1 METLDQP
8 TLFELILRQKLFAGV
23 FIIFF
28 ILLTVELIRRRALKE
43 RYAILWL
50 IASIVLL
57 PIVLSHALIEKLSGV
72 LGIAYAPLTILLTG
86 IIFLIMINL
95 HFSVAL
101 SRHREN
107 EKKIAI
113 KITEQEELI
122 SDLKKRIDS
131 LEKSVGTST
140 DPNQKE

>member
-1 METLDQP
+1 METLGQP
-8 TLFELILRQKLFAGV
+8 TLFELILKQKMFAGV
-23 FIIFF
+23 FIVFF

-57 PIVLSHALIEKLSGV
+57 PIVFSHSLIEKISGI

-86 IIFLIMINL
+86 ILFLIMINL

-107 EKKIAI
+107 EKKIAV
-113 KITEQEELI
+113 KIAEQQEMI
-122 SDLKKRIDS
+122 TDLEKRIDS
-131 LEKSVGTST
+131 LENPENALG
-140 DPNQKE
+140 DPNPKE